1 MAATPV
7 ETEAMRRD
15 YPAGRVANMSCAASR
30 DDWQTSVGP

>member
-7 ETEAMRRD
+7 ETEPLRRD
-15 YPAGRVANMSCAASR
+15 PAGRVAIMSCAASR